1 MWIQEDEELQGWETR
16 MEQVDE
22 IMIGDTE
29 YEVNPSSFLSYS
41 PVHTNG

>member
-29 YEVNPSSFLSYS
+29 YEVSPSFLPILFTSLY
-41 PVHTNG
+41 